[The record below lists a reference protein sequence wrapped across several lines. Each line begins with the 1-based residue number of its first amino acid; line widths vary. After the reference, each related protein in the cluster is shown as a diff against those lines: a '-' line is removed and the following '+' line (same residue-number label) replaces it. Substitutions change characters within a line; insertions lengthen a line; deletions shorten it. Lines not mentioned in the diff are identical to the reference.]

1 MIQGLIDETF
11 AKFKSIVREG
21 RGKAY
26 EKNKQS
32 RDQKDQGRELAEDWE
47 SFADGR
53 VLSGTEA
60 MKRGFVDELG
70 GFAEAV
76 TRTKKLAGISE
87 ANLIQYQQRFEFG
100 DFFKMF
106 GKSESKAIRIDL
118 GMQLPRLEAGQ
129 LYFLAPT
136 FVR

>member
-1 MIQGLIDETF
+1 MIQGLIDGTF

-76 TRTKKLAGISE
+76 TRRRDVAAQRERNQRIK
-87 ANLIQYQQRFEFG
+87 QQDDQS
-100 DFFKMF
+100 DFQH
-106 GKSESKAIRIDL
+106 GPLQLLRGSSRIGEHGTSHL
-118 GMQLPRLEAGQ
+118 
-129 LYFLAPT
+129 
-136 FVR
+136 